1 MKFFAQHPKQE
12 WKHGPVV
19 DWVTRQYRKEHPTP
33 PRDPWR
39 AIRKLSQ
46 QGVLRKVRKG
56 VYKYD
61 PTSVKEVELWDFSPT
76 VKHAIF
82 KTDGYKCVVCGRGE
96 KDGVELI
103 ADHIKP
109 KDLGGTNDL
118 ENGQTLCMQHN
129 LIKKNYS
136 QTEAGKRYFIKL
148 YERAA
153 RFNDKKMMNFCK
165 AIFDA
170 YAKFQIDEQIS
181 RPDE

>member
-1 MKFFAQHPKQE
+1 MKFFKQHPKQDL
-12 WKHGPVV
+12 KHGPVV
-19 DWVTRQYRKEHPTP
+19 DWVSKQYMREHSTP

-46 QGVLRKVRKG
+46 QGILIKVTKG
-56 VYKYD
+56 IYKYD
-61 PTSVKEVELWDFSPT
+61 PHLVKRVELWDFPPS
-76 VKHAIF
+76 VKVAIF
-82 KTDGYKCVVCGRGE
+82 KRDKHKCVVCGRGE
-96 KDGVELI
+96 KEGVELI

-136 QTEAGKRYFIKL
+136 QTEAGKRYFIKMH
-148 YERAA
+148 ERAA
-153 RFNDKKMMNFCK
+153 KLNDKRMMDFCE

-170 YAKFQIDEQIS
+170 YDRFHIDEQIP
-181 RPDE
+181 RPGE